1 MGLWP
6 VPCGVK
12 PVYLWSKSNK
22 VMFIVVGNSETLKMV
37 NLLKIPRNP
46 GPVDEKGCQRWENG
60 HSVVERLAYEGG
72 WFDGK
77 FSYISQLVSALS

>member
-1 MGLWP
+1 M
-6 VPCGVK
+6 PCGVK

-46 GPVDEKGCQRWENG
+46 GPVDEKAAKDEKTVIVWWKGY
-60 HSVVERLAYEGG
+60 HMKVVDLMG
-72 WFDGK
+72 
-77 FSYISQLVSALS
+77 SYLTFLS